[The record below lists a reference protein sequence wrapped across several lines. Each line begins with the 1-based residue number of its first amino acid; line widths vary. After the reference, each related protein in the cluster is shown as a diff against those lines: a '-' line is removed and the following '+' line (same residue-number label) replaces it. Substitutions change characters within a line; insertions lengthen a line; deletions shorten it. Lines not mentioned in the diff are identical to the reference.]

1 MPGLYRSA
9 QKKRKQVI
17 SILGMTEESE
27 ATRLALAIANY
38 YASVQ
43 RRVTGYG
50 EIAKAT
56 KLGYMLEESRCVPGN
71 VVGFRDGYL
80 LYYPQLGKQEIG
92 KLMEEDWERLILD
105 QTMEK
110 DCEILIGSGAMH
122 LLMVDPAPWRY
133 RQIQLGMRTLL
144 ANQQLYRLLK
154 GNAYTYTDDKRA
166 ISHFREEF
174 GIVLHRIPRIC
185 DPYCLQKKDIKAIRQ
200 ILAREELL

>member
-9 QKKRKQVI
+9 WKKRKQVI

-50 EIAKAT
+50 EIAKTT

-80 LYYPQLGKQEIG
+80 LSYPQLGKQEIG

-110 DCEILIGSGAMH
+110 DCDILIGSGAMH
-122 LLMVDPAPWRY
+122 LLMVDPPPWRY

-154 GNAYTYTDDKRA
+154 GNA
-166 ISHFREEF
+166 
-174 GIVLHRIPRIC
+174 
-185 DPYCLQKKDIKAIRQ
+185 
-200 ILAREELL
+200 

>member
-56 KLGYMLEESRCVPGN
+56 KLGYDFNGWYIAVW
-71 VVGFRDGYL
+71 
-80 LYYPQLGKQEIG
+80 K
-92 KLMEEDWERLILD
+92 
-105 QTMEK
+105 
-110 DCEILIGSGAMH
+110 
-122 LLMVDPAPWRY
+122 
-133 RQIQLGMRTLL
+133 
-144 ANQQLYRLLK
+144 
-154 GNAYTYTDDKRA
+154 KRA
-166 ISHFREEF
+166 FWLYAGRKQVCTGECCGIS
-174 GIVLHRIPRIC
+174 
-185 DPYCLQKKDIKAIRQ
+185 
-200 ILAREELL
+200 